1 MLNLQSS
8 GVMFKILCLFVV
20 TCGQFILIAST
31 VGFIYVKFISVIEF
45 WTLKNNQPKK
55 YALMGNVYGIDA
67 FSYTATAFKRWAA
80 EFCWG
85 RTGLQDDP
93 MSRCM
98 AKIANKGNC
107 RAAKNIVQQNCLQ

>member
-45 WTLKNNQPKK
+45 
-55 YALMGNVYGIDA
+55 
-67 FSYTATAFKRWAA
+67 
-80 EFCWG
+80 
-85 RTGLQDDP
+85 
-93 MSRCM
+93 
-98 AKIANKGNC
+98 
-107 RAAKNIVQQNCLQ
+107 